1 MKKSVVLQKI
11 FIALISPRL
20 NLYNRI
26 IMKHNYFKH
35 LFTALLLLCSTVAM
49 AHDFETDG
57 IYYTITDAANKTV
70 AVSYKGD
77 AYNLY
82 SKEYSGSVVIPKIVY
97 NRADGVY
104 YGVTSIGD
112 YAFYGCSGITSIT
125 IPSSVTS
132 IGDRAFDGCSA
143 LTGITIPSSVTSIGY
158 RVFYRCSELTSVTI
172 PSSVTSI
179 GSYAFQG
186 CSAITSVTIPSSV
199 TSIGEGAFYGC
210 SALTGITIPSSVT
223 SIGDGIF
230 YDCSALTGVSIPSS
244 VTSIG
249 NYMFEGCSALTG
261 VTIPSS
267 VTSIGSYA
275 FYCCSGLTSVEI
287 PNSVTS
293 IGDHAFAGCS
303 GLTNVTIGDGVTSI
317 GKWAFASCLGLTSV
331 TIPGSVTTIGT
342 SAFDRCSGLTSVTI
356 GNGVTSIGTAAF
368 NECTALKAVINFSNL
383 SITKG
388 SEENGMVAYY
398 ADKVIN
404 LPDGSI
410 EGEFVFRN
418 IDNVNVLAAYFGN
431 ETNIVLPDNYKG
443 ENYVIGNTVFKGCSA
458 ITSVTIP
465 GCVTSIENN
474 AFDNCTSLKD
484 LRIEDGTEALTLGYQ
499 FNKYSSSEGLFYD
512 CPLQTLYLGRN
523 LSYQADYLPFAGKS
537 TLTGVTIGNCVTSIG
552 AGVFKDCSGLTAVYI
567 SDLAAWCGIYF
578 GNFSAN
584 PLYYA
589 HKLYLNGNLVK
600 NLNIPE
606 GVTRIGYCA
615 FYGCSAITSVTIPGS
630 VTTIETYAFDGCS
643 GLTSV
648 TIGNGVTSIG
658 TGVFGGCSGLT
669 SISIPGS
676 VTSIGDRAFS
686 GCTRIKEVHINDLAA
701 WCGISF
707 GPASNP
713 CFHSAANLYL
723 NGELATNLNIPMG
736 VTSIGSYAFQG
747 CSAITSVTIPSS
759 LTSIGETVFSDCSGL
774 TSISIPGSVTSI
786 GNGVFDNCTSLKD
799 LRIEDGNEVL
809 TLGKNSKSGK
819 GLFYDSPLNTLY
831 LGRNL
836 SYQADK
842 SSGYSPSYGKS
853 TLASVTIGN
862 CVTSIEA
869 DAFKGCSGLTAVYIS
884 DLAAW
889 CGIDFGNFD
898 ANPLSC
904 SHNLYLNEELVT
916 NLNIPDGVTSI
927 KESLFEDCTSLVSVE
942 IPGSVTNIGNR
953 AFSDCS
959 GLANVIISDGIT
971 SIGEGAFFNCTGLES
986 VYVWSETPPTLGMYA
1001 FYDVP
1006 TTVTLYVPS
1015 GTKNTYSVADGWSD
1029 FANIVEMPGDFE
1041 LVVTA
1046 AGYATLYLDYA
1057 VEIPDGVEVYTANA
1071 VDGDRLKML
1080 PVEGA
1085 IPANT
1090 GVIVKADAS
1099 TYTFNVVGYS
1109 VPAIES
1115 NLFRG
1120 SVENENVKLLSGQ
1133 VAYVLSMV
1141 NGEVGMYR
1149 AELKDGAFLNNA
1161 NKAYLLLGGN
1171 NVGVHDKEFDTST
1184 GGQLSNGYRF
1194 DFGGITG
1201 ISEVS
1206 DEVKGENGEVKTVY
1220 DLQGRKVE
1228 NPDKGIYIIDGK
1240 KVWIK

>member
-1 MKKSVVLQKI
+1 
-11 FIALISPRL
+11 
-20 NLYNRI
+20 
-26 IMKHNYFKH
+26 MKHNYIKR

-77 AYNLY
+77 DYISY
-82 SKEYSGSVVIPKIVY
+82 SQEYSGSVVIPKIVY

-112 YAFYGCSGITSIT
+112 DAFRGCGGLTSIT
-125 IPSSVTS
+125 IPGSVTS
-132 IGDRAFDGCSA
+132 IGDKAFSHCSA
-143 LTGITIPSSVTSIGY
+143 
-158 RVFYRCSELTSVTI
+158 LTSVTI
-172 PSSVTSI
+172 P
-179 GSYAFQG
+179 G
-186 CSAITSVTIPSSV
+186 
-199 TSIGEGAFYGC
+199 
-210 SALTGITIPSSVT
+210 SVT
-223 SIGDGIF
+223 SIGDDAF
-230 YDCSALTGVSIPSS
+230 SYCSALTSVTIPGS

-249 NYMFEGCSALTG
+249 NYAFSYCSALTSVTIPGSVTTIGSNVFSSCSALTNVTIGDGVTSIGNYAFSYCSALTG

-267 VTSIGSYA
+267 VTSIGKWA
-275 FYCCSGLTSVEI
+275 FASCSGLTSVGI

-293 IGDHAFAGCS
+293 IG
-303 GLTNVTIGDGVTSI
+303 
-317 GKWAFASCLGLTSV
+317 
-331 TIPGSVTTIGT
+331 
-342 SAFDRCSGLTSVTI
+342 
-356 GNGVTSIGTAAF
+356 TAAF
-368 NECTALKAVINFSNL
+368 DECTALKAVINFSNL

-443 ENYVIGNTVFKGCSA
+443 ENYIIGNTVFKGCSA

-484 LRIEDGTEALTLGYQ
+484 LHIEDGTETLTLGYQ

-537 TLTGVTIGNCVTSIG
+537 TLISVSIGNCVTSIG

-567 SDLAAWCGIYF
+567 SDLAAWCGINF

-676 VTSIGDRAFS
+676 VTSIGDGAFS

-713 CFHSAANLYL
+713 CIHSAANLYL

-736 VTSIGSYAFQG
+736 VTSIGNNAFKG

-842 SSGYSPSYGKS
+842 SSDYSPFYGKS

-904 SHNLYLNEELVT
+904 AHNLYLNEELVT

-986 VYVWSETPPTLGMYA
+986 VYIWSETPPTLGMYA

-1099 TYTFNVVGYS
+1099 TYTFNVVDYS

-1161 NKAYLLLGGN
+1161 NKAYLLLVGN
-1171 NVGVHDKEFDTST
+1171 NLGVHDKEFDTST

>member
-1 MKKSVVLQKI
+1 
-11 FIALISPRL
+11 
-20 NLYNRI
+20 
-26 IMKHNYFKH
+26 MKHNYFKH

-49 AHDFETDG
+49 AHDFEADG

-77 AYNLY
+77 AYNSY
-82 SKEYSGSVVIPKIVY
+82 YKEYSGSVVIPKIVC

-112 YAFYGCSGITSIT
+112 DAFRDCSGLTSIT

-132 IGDRAFDGCSA
+132 IGYRAFYGCSALTGITIPSSVTSIGDMAFDGCSA

-158 RVFYRCSELTSVTI
+158 RAFYRCSKLTSVTI

-230 YDCSALTGVSIPSS
+230 YDCSALTGV
-244 VTSIG
+244 
-249 NYMFEGCSALTG
+249 
-261 VTIPSS
+261 TIPSS
-267 VTSIGSYA
+267 VTSIGYRA
-275 FYCCSGLTSVEI
+275 FYLCSGLTSVEI

-293 IGDHAFAGCS
+293 IGDEAFEGCS

-342 SAFDRCSGLTSVTI
+342 YAFARCSGLTSVTI
-356 GNGVTSIGTAAF
+356 GNGVTSIGYRAF
-368 NECTALKAVINFSNL
+368 YECTALKAVINFSNL

-398 ADKVIN
+398 ANKVIN
-404 LPDGSI
+404 RPDGSIEI

-443 ENYVIGNTVFKGCSA
+443 ENYVIGNTVFNGCSA

-465 GCVTSIENN
+465 SCVTSIENN

-552 AGVFKDCSGLTAVYI
+552 AGVFNDCSGLTAVYI
-567 SDLAAWCGIYF
+567 SDLAAWCGINF

-713 CFHSAANLYL
+713 CIHSAANLYL
-723 NGELATNLNIPMG
+723 NGELVTNLNIPMG
-736 VTSIGSYAFQG
+736 VTSIGNNAFKG

-819 GLFYDSPLNTLY
+819 GLFYDCPLNTLY

-836 SYQADK
+836 SYQT
-842 SSGYSPSYGKS
+842 GYLPFSGKS

-927 KESLFEDCTSLVSVE
+927 KESLFEDCTSFVSVE

-1120 SVENENVKLLSGQ
+1120 SVEDKMVKVASGEA
-1133 VAYVLSMV
+1133 AYVLSMV
-1141 NGEVGMYR
+1141 DGEVGMYR
-1149 AELKDGAFLNNA
+1149 AELTDGAFLNNA
-1161 NKAYLLLGGN
+1161 NKAYLLFVGN
-1171 NVGVHDKEFDTST
+1171 KLGVHDKEFDTST

-1228 NPDKGIYIIDGK
+1228 NPGKGIYIIDGK

>member
-1 MKKSVVLQKI
+1 
-11 FIALISPRL
+11 
-20 NLYNRI
+20 
-26 IMKHNYFKH
+26 MKHNYFKH

-77 AYNLY
+77 AYNSY
-82 SKEYSGSVVIPKIVY
+82 YNEYSGSVVIPKIVY

-104 YGVTSIGD
+104 YGVTGIGD
-112 YAFYGCSGITSIT
+112 DAFRDCGGLTSIT
-125 IPSSVTS
+125 IPGSVTS

-158 RVFYRCSELTSVTI
+158 RTFYRCSELTSVTI

-230 YDCSALTGVSIPSS
+230 YECSKLTSVSIPSS

-249 NYMFEGCSALTG
+249 NYMFDGCSALTG

-275 FYCCSGLTSVEI
+275 FYRCRGLTSVEI

-293 IGDHAFAGCS
+293 IGDEAFAGCS

-317 GKWAFASCLGLTSV
+317 GKWAFDGCSALTSV
-331 TIPGSVTTIGT
+331 TIS
-342 SAFDRCSGLTSVTI
+342 SS
-356 GNGVTSIGTAAF
+356 VTSIGYRAF
-368 NECTALKAVINFSNL
+368 YECTALKAVINFSNL

-398 ADKVIN
+398 ANKVIN
-404 LPDGSI
+404 HPDGSIEI

-443 ENYVIGNTVFKGCSA
+443 ENYVIGNTVFNGCSA

-465 GCVTSIENN
+465 SCVTSIENN

-630 VTTIETYAFDGCS
+630 VTTIGTYAFDGCS

-713 CFHSAANLYL
+713 CIHSAANLYL

-736 VTSIGSYAFQG
+736 VTSIGNNAFKG
-747 CSAITSVTIPSS
+747 CSAITSVTIPSSVTSIGEGAFYGCSALTGITIPSS

-819 GLFYDSPLNTLY
+819 GLFYDCPLNTLY

-836 SYQADK
+836 SYQAGYLPF
-842 SSGYSPSYGKS
+842 SGNS
-853 TLASVTIGN
+853 TLASVTIGD
-862 CVTSIEA
+862 CVTSIGA

-986 VYVWSETPPTLGMYA
+986 VYIWSETPPTLGMYA

-1015 GTKNTYSVADGWSD
+1015 GTKKTYSAADGWSD

-1099 TYTFNVVGYS
+1099 TYTFNVVDYS

-1228 NPDKGIYIIDGK
+1228 NPSNGIYIVNGR
-1240 KVWIK
+1240 KVYEK

>member
-1 MKKSVVLQKI
+1 
-11 FIALISPRL
+11 
-20 NLYNRI
+20 
-26 IMKHNYFKH
+26 MKHNYIKR

-77 AYNLY
+77 DYISY
-82 SKEYSGSVVIPKIVY
+82 SQEYSGSVVIPKIVC

-112 YAFYGCSGITSIT
+112 DAFRGCGGLTSIT
-125 IPSSVTS
+125 VPGSVTS
-132 IGDRAFDGCSA
+132 IGDKAFSHCSA
-143 LTGITIPSSVTSIGY
+143 LTSVTIPGSVTSIGDDAFSY
-158 RVFYRCSELTSVTI
+158 CSALTSVTIPGSVTSIGNYAFSYCSALTSVTI

-179 GSYAFQG
+179 GYGAFRRCG
-186 CSAITSVTIPSSV
+186 LTSVTIP
-199 TSIGEGAFYGC
+199 G
-210 SALTGITIPSSVT
+210 SVT
-223 SIGDGIF
+223 SIGDEAFAECSRLTSVGI
-230 YDCSALTGVSIPSS
+230 P
-244 VTSIG
+244 
-249 NYMFEGCSALTG
+249 N
-261 VTIPSS
+261 S

-275 FYCCSGLTSVEI
+275 FYACGGLTSITI
-287 PNSVTS
+287 PGSVTS
-293 IGDHAFAGCS
+293 IGNYAFSYCS
-303 GLTNVTIGDGVTSI
+303 
-317 GKWAFASCLGLTSV
+317 ALTSV
-331 TIPGSVTTIGT
+331 TIPGSVTTIGSNVFSSCSALT
-342 SAFDRCSGLTSVTI
+342 SVTIPSSVTSIGKWAFASCSGLTSVGI
-356 GNGVTSIGTAAF
+356 PNSVTSIGTAAF
-368 NECTALKAVINFSNL
+368 DECTALKAVINFSNL

-443 ENYVIGNTVFKGCSA
+443 ENYIIGNTVFKGCSA

-484 LRIEDGTEALTLGYQ
+484 LHIEDGTETLTLGYQ

-567 SDLAAWCGIYF
+567 SDLAAWCGINF

-676 VTSIGDRAFS
+676 VTSIGDGAFS

-713 CFHSAANLYL
+713 CIHSAANLYL

-736 VTSIGSYAFQG
+736 VTSIGNNAFKG

-842 SSGYSPSYGKS
+842 SSGYSPFYGKS

-953 AFSDCS
+953 AFSDCP

-986 VYVWSETPPTLGMYA
+986 VYIWSETPPTLGMYA

-1099 TYTFNVVGYS
+1099 TYTFNVVDYS

-1161 NKAYLLLGGN
+1161 NKAYLLLVGN
-1171 NVGVHDKEFDTST
+1171 NLGVHDKEFDTST

>member
-1 MKKSVVLQKI
+1 
-11 FIALISPRL
+11 
-20 NLYNRI
+20 
-26 IMKHNYFKH
+26 
-35 LFTALLLLCSTVAM
+35 
-49 AHDFETDG
+49 
-57 IYYTITDAANKTV
+57 
-70 AVSYKGD
+70 
-77 AYNLY
+77 
-82 SKEYSGSVVIPKIVY
+82 
-97 NRADGVY
+97 
-104 YGVTSIGD
+104 
-112 YAFYGCSGITSIT
+112 
-125 IPSSVTS
+125 
-132 IGDRAFDGCSA
+132 
-143 LTGITIPSSVTSIGY
+143 
-158 RVFYRCSELTSVTI
+158 
-172 PSSVTSI
+172 
-179 GSYAFQG
+179 
-186 CSAITSVTIPSSV
+186 
-199 TSIGEGAFYGC
+199 
-210 SALTGITIPSSVT
+210 
-223 SIGDGIF
+223 
-230 YDCSALTGVSIPSS
+230 
-244 VTSIG
+244 
-249 NYMFEGCSALTG
+249 
-261 VTIPSS
+261 
-267 VTSIGSYA
+267 
-275 FYCCSGLTSVEI
+275 
-287 PNSVTS
+287 
-293 IGDHAFAGCS
+293 
-303 GLTNVTIGDGVTSI
+303 
-317 GKWAFASCLGLTSV
+317 
-331 TIPGSVTTIGT
+331 
-342 SAFDRCSGLTSVTI
+342 
-356 GNGVTSIGTAAF
+356 
-368 NECTALKAVINFSNL
+368 
-383 SITKG
+383 
-388 SEENGMVAYY
+388 MVAYY

-443 ENYVIGNTVFKGCSA
+443 ENYVIGNTAFNGCSA

-484 LRIEDGTEALTLGYQ
+484 LHIEDGTETLTLGYN
-499 FNKYSSSEGLFYD
+499 FNKYSEGLFYD
-512 CPLQTLYLGRN
+512 CPLETLYLGRN
-523 LSYQADYLPFAGKS
+523 LSYQADYPPFHGKS
-537 TLTGVTIGNCVTSIG
+537 TLISVSIGNCVTSIRG
-552 AGVFKDCSGLTAVYI
+552 GVFNDCSGLTAVYI
-567 SDLAAWCGIYF
+567 SDLAAWCGIDF

-630 VTTIETYAFDGCS
+630 VTTIGTDAFDGCS

-648 TIGNGVTSIG
+648 TIGNG
-658 TGVFGGCSGLT
+658 
-669 SISIPGS
+669 

-707 GPASNP
+707 GLASNP
-713 CFHSAANLYL
+713 CIYSAANLYL

-736 VTSIGSYAFQG
+736 VTSIGNNAFKG

-836 SYQADK
+836 SYQADN
-842 SSGYSPSYGKS
+842 SSGYSPFYGKS

-869 DAFKGCSGLTAVYIS
+869 DAFKGCSGLTTVYIS

-898 ANPLSC
+898 ANPLFC
-904 SHNLYLNEELVT
+904 AHNLYLNEELVT

-927 KESLFEDCTSLVSVE
+927 KESLFEDCISLVSVE
-942 IPGSVTNIGNR
+942 IPGSVKNIGNR

-986 VYVWSETPPTLGMYA
+986 VYIWSETPPTLGMYA

-1099 TYTFNVVGYS
+1099 TYTFNVVDYS

-1161 NKAYLLLGGN
+1161 NKAYLLLVGN
-1171 NVGVHDKEFDTST
+1171 NLGVHDKEFDTST

>member
-1 MKKSVVLQKI
+1 
-11 FIALISPRL
+11 
-20 NLYNRI
+20 
-26 IMKHNYFKH
+26 MKHNYIKR
-35 LFTALLLLCSTVAM
+35 LFAALLLLCSTVAM

-77 AYNLY
+77 AYNSY
-82 SKEYSGSVVIPKIVY
+82 YKEYSGSVVIPKIVC

-104 YGVTSIGD
+104 YGVTG
-112 YAFYGCSGITSIT
+112 
-125 IPSSVTS
+125 
-132 IGDRAFDGCSA
+132 
-143 LTGITIPSSVTSIGY
+143 
-158 RVFYRCSELTSVTI
+158 
-172 PSSVTSI
+172 
-179 GSYAFQG
+179 
-186 CSAITSVTIPSSV
+186 
-199 TSIGEGAFYGC
+199 IGEGAFRDC

-223 SIGDGIF
+223 SIGDHAFDYCSGLTSVEIPNSVTTIGSYAF
-230 YDCSALTGVSIPSS
+230 YYCRGLTSVTIGNGVTSIGDEAFAECSGLTSVTIPSSVTSIGYGAFRRCGLTSVTIPGSVTSIGDEAFAECSSLTSVTIPSS

-249 NYMFEGCSALTG
+249 NYMFYGCRALTG

-267 VTSIGSYA
+267 VTSIGTYA
-275 FYCCSGLTSVEI
+275 FYCCIGLTSVEI

-293 IGDHAFAGCS
+293 IGTYAFEGC
-303 GLTNVTIGDGVTSI
+303 
-317 GKWAFASCLGLTSV
+317 GLTSV
-331 TIPGSVTTIGT
+331 TIPSSVTSIGDE
-342 SAFDRCSGLTSVTI
+342 AFDGCSRLTSVTI
-356 GNGVTSIGTAAF
+356 GNGVTSIGKGVFSYCGALTSVTIPSSVTSIGYRAFYECSGLTSVAIGNGVTSIGTAAF
-368 NECTALKAVINFSNL
+368 NGCIALKAVINFSNL

-398 ADKVIN
+398 ANKVIN

-484 LRIEDGTEALTLGYQ
+484 LRIEDGTETLTLGYQ

-713 CFHSAANLYL
+713 CIHSAANLYL

-736 VTSIGSYAFQG
+736 VTSIGNNAFKG

-819 GLFYDSPLNTLY
+819 GLFYDCPLNTLY

-836 SYQADK
+836 SYQA
-842 SSGYSPSYGKS
+842 GYLPFSGKS

-927 KESLFEDCTSLVSVE
+927 KESLFEDYTSLVSVE

-1015 GTKNTYSVADGWSD
+1015 GTKNTYSVADGWGD